1 MKKLKSLFVI
11 LFIGLLT
18 SCGSNNDNPDEVE
31 ASIVG
36 TWKIISDIEDGI
48 EYVSEDS
55 CDYFWVFTET
65 TFDFI
70 EYWQPDCITQ
80 TDTSPVPYSIVD
92 NMIIGIPYDEEEGI
106 YYDEILE
113 LTETTL
119 KIKTTDD
126 TDFVNYSIWE
136 RQ

>member
-18 SCGSNNDNPDEVE
+18 SCGSNNDNPDEV
-31 ASIVG
+31 
-36 TWKIISDIEDGI
+36 EDGI